1 MIRRSGFPEWS
12 RGPVLSCSECL
23 ARHSEYLDGVM
34 DSATAD
40 QWRAHLASCASCG
53 RYDRVLRRGLKTL
66 SAQPIVEPDPDFS
79 AELHRRLAFEDRRM
93 AMRPITSMAGASV
106 AVAAMLA
113 FAAWLPFTLLTDPAE
128 PQVIAAPATQVAT
141 EIAWHGENAVD
152 HRTPSHIHQARRVIW
167 PASGSHVIETKY
179 TPVVVESP
187 IAPLSYARTVSLG
200 LE

>member
-1 MIRRSGFPEWS
+1 M
-12 RGPVLSCSECL
+12 LSCSECL

-34 DSATAD
+34 DSATAE
-40 QWRAHLASCASCG
+40 QWRAHIAGCTSCA

-66 SAQPIVEPDPDFS
+66 TAQPVIEPDPDFS
-79 AELHRRLAFEDRRM
+79 AELNRRLAFEDRRI
-93 AMRPITSMAGASV
+93 AMRPITSMAGASI

-113 FAAWLPFTLLTDPAE
+113 FAAWLPFLLLTDSSN
-128 PQVIAAPATQVAT
+128 QQIIAAPATQVAT

-152 HRTPSHIHQARRVIW
+152 HRTPSHIHQARRIVW
-167 PASGSHVIETKY
+167 PANNSHVIETKY

-200 LE
+200 SE